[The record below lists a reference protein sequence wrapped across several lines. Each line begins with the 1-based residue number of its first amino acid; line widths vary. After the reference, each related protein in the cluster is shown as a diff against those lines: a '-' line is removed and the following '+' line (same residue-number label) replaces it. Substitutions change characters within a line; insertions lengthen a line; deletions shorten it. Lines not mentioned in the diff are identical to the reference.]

1 MKKKINIISGLLSS
15 NGPRL
20 KKFNLKGIKEAV
32 VWGDTPAPIHCGK
45 KPVKDS
51 YNINLNYYNYYRPK
65 VKQCNRVK
73 YETV

>member
-32 VWGDTPAPIHCGK
+32 V
-45 KPVKDS
+45 
-51 YNINLNYYNYYRPK
+51 
-65 VKQCNRVK
+65 
-73 YETV
+73 